1 MPVSILVLY
10 DRKNSAI
17 ESLARAAASGVELS
31 GADVTLKRTAEATTA
46 DLLAADGLLL
56 GSPNWSG
63 IPGSLAS
70 VWSIKFDATPSE
82 ARGSIAL
89 VERVCTGQRILRQ
102 LPVPY

>member
-10 DRKNSAI
+10 VRKNLAI
-17 ESLARAAASGVELS
+17 EVLARSAAMDVDLA
-31 GADVTLKRTAEATTA
+31 GAAIYLKRTTETTQS
-46 DLLAADGLLL
+46 DLLAADGPLL

-63 IPGSLAS
+63 ITGSLDL